1 MVVIIMNDLKNKVFN
16 ELTIKKVIPK
26 PKRITKYKS
35 WNTGLWIECECS
47 CGKIIQVPLYGVKNG
62 FIKSCGH
69 YRKEKAAETLK
80 KNKENNPTP
89 NAVYITYNG
98 QTKNISEWSEETGI
112 PRTTIMYRLNKE
124 MPVEKIFEKKGDS
137 NNAVD

>member
-1 MVVIIMNDLKNKVFN
+1 MNDLKDKVFN
-16 ELTIKKVIPK
+16 ELTIKKIIPK
-26 PKRITKYKS
+26 PKHITKYKS
-35 WNTGLWIECECS
+35 WNTGLWVECECS
-47 CGKIIQVPLYGVKNG
+47 CGEIIQVPLYGVKNE

-80 KNKENNPTP
+80 KNKEHNPTP

-112 PRTTIMYRLNKE
+112 PRTTIMYRLNRE
-124 MPVEKIFEKKGDS
+124 MPVEKIFEKKGDDG
-137 NNAVD
+137 NAVNQS